1 MRKWAIFDPKIAHPR
16 NSGSAGRIFIKFCA
30 GKGANSEMRILL
42 IIFQKKICLGQMD
55 HFRPKNGASS

>member
-1 MRKWAIFDPKIAHPR
+1 MWKWAIFDPNIAHPH

-30 GKGANSEMRILL
+30 VKGANSEMRILL

-55 HFRPKNGASS
+55 HFGPKNGASS